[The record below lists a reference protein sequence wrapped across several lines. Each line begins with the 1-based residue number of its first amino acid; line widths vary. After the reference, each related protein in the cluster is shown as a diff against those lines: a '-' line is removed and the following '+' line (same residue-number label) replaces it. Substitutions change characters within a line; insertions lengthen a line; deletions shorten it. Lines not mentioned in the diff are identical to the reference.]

1 VLGYLVRRVLQ
12 AFVVILG
19 VTLIVFLL
27 SQLIPGGQA
36 RAALGPRATS
46 GQLANFNHLN
56 GYDQPIW
63 QQYWNYL
70 IALFHGDLGY
80 SYKNN
85 QGVTSLIADRL
96 GKTMVL
102 VGVST
107 LFALAVAIP
116 IGMAQAVRRN
126 RPFDYGMTAVTFIL
140 YAMPAF
146 LAGELLIIFF
156 SFTLNWLPSQ
166 PPTDASAWAVLTN
179 PVPFILPILTLSAL
193 EIAAFSRYMRSAM
206 LDTLTEDYIRTA
218 KAKGAS
224 SRRVL
229 WGHALRNAIL
239 PILTL
244 IGLTLP
250 AVVGGALITEAIFN
264 YPGMGLLTVQAASND
279 DVPLVLGTTLV
290 ATIATVLGSL
300 LADLLYAAADPRIR
314 LGEQ

>member
-1 VLGYLVRRVLQ
+1 MLGYLVRRVLQ